1 MRLASSDQGFWLLT
15 GQCTRVIGGQRTTFP
30 GSQGH
35 VFPLYLRVRK
45 AKASS
50 VGSLYKCEPPPAFLP
65 TEPPLS
71 PFVYLVL
78 WMQALGF
85 NVFGGICDAT
95 QAKYN
100 HGAAQS
106 HAWGWHLLGIHNSE
120 THRFIPVPQGPDSP
134 RKVLPGV
141 CQLLVNMAQTQHIR
155 QWTVHTG
162 EGHLVLWKLAN
173 QPEVWEALFSTV
185 NPRPSGCPG
194 FPIYRMAVIEMAAT
208 MENSM
213 EAP

>member
-120 THRFIPVPQGPDSP
+120 THDSSQSL
-134 RKVLPGV
+134 R
-141 CQLLVNMAQTQHIR
+141 
-155 QWTVHTG
+155 
-162 EGHLVLWKLAN
+162 
-173 QPEVWEALFSTV
+173 ALT
-185 NPRPSGCPG
+185 PSGRSCQV
-194 FPIYRMAVIEMAAT
+194 FVSCWLIWLKHSI
-208 MENSM
+208 
-213 EAP
+213 